1 MEIYNGAWSV
11 KKGVRRPGWKELYED
26 DEMVEDV
33 KKFFSEQVPK
43 KSGVTVVQVKKH
55 IRFNR

>member
-1 MEIYNGAWSV
+1 M